1 MVFRYQSPRQT
12 MDQLRDEVNRLF
24 NGLLPNGAG
33 GWLPT
38 RGQPAVNV
46 WETDDAVVAELEA
59 PGVKSEQVD
68 VSVAQNELTLS
79 VQRPAVEMPETTFH
93 RRERPTGD
101 FTRVIRLPA
110 AVDPDRVSAA
120 LHEGVLTIT
129 LPKAEGSKPRKI
141 NVKAG

>member
-1 MVFRYQSPRQT
+1 

-24 NGLLPNGAG
+24 NGLLTNGAA
-33 GWLPT
+33 GWLPA

-46 WETDDAVVAELEA
+46 WETDDAVMAELEA

-79 VQRPAVEMPETTFH
+79 VERPAADMPEATFH
-93 RRERPTGD
+93 RRERPTGS

-110 AVDPDRVSAA
+110 AVDADRVSAE

-129 LPKAEGSKPRKI
+129 LPKSEGAKPRRI
-141 NVKAG
+141 NVKMG